1 MRDDIARLKHDL
13 NAVVLAHNYQ
23 RPEVQD
29 IADFV
34 GDSLNLSRKAMETK
48 ADIIVFCGVDFMAET
63 AKILNPD
70 KKVLVP
76 EPRAAC
82 PMAAALSLDDLRK
95 AQKEHPDAETVLYV
109 NTRAE
114 AKALC
119 DCVCTSANAPKVVNC
134 MDAKEIIF
142 GPDSNLGY
150 FVSKQSKKKIINV
163 PEYGLCPTHQQITL
177 ADVVFAREDHPGAFL
192 LAHPECI
199 PQVQDLADHIASTE
213 GMVSFARSSKEK
225 EFIIATEN
233 GLLHRLR
240 KEAPGK
246 KFFPASQ
253 YTFCPNMKMTTLD
266 KVLHVLKTQ
275 DNELLLDKRLM
286 DRARAPIKRM
296 LALS

>member
-1 MRDDIARLKHDL
+1 MREDIARLKHEV
-13 NAVVLAHNYQ
+13 NAVILAHNYQ

-48 ADIIVFCGVDFMAET
+48 AGVIVFCGVDFMAET

-70 KKVLVP
+70 RKVLMP

-82 PMAAALSLDDLRK
+82 PMAAALSLDALRK
-95 AQKEHPDAETVLYV
+95 AQKGHPGAETVLYV
-109 NTRAE
+109 NTHAD

-119 DCVCTSANAPKVVNC
+119 DCVCTSANAPKVVGS
-134 MDAKEIIF
+134 MDSEEVIF

-150 FVSKQSKKKIINV
+150 FASRQTSKKVINV
-163 PEYGLCPTHQQITL
+163 PEHGLCPTHHQITL
-177 ADVVFAREDHPGAFL
+177 ADVVFAKEDHPDAML

-199 PQVQDLADHIASTE
+199 PEIQDMAGHIASTE
-213 GMVSFARSSKEK
+213 GMVSFARSSKGK
-225 EFIIATEN
+225 EFIVATEN

-246 KFFPASQ
+246 LFFPASQ
-253 YTFCPNMKMTTLD
+253 YSICPNMKMTTLD
-266 KVLHVLKTQ
+266 KILHVLKTQ
-275 DNELLLDKRLM
+275 ENEVLLDKRVM
-286 DRARAPIKRM
+286 DRARAPIERM
-296 LALS
+296 LSLS